1 MGRIAIPIG
10 VNIDRVKKVFGSKD
24 ETLVNNVLSSDAYL
38 KFDEDHSFKRELYDI
53 IFNYV
58 PVENRIV
65 QPSKL
70 FGLIKGDDG
79 RGLKG
84 DWNDYGYALLVI
96 CSYLGK
102 KFSETNVEYIYGDSW
117 WKINTLLRENGSSL
131 DLSRMHETKQIF
143 DTPFEADDI
152 YINSYSREEISQLL
166 NVFTVHDEKTEE
178 HHSDLY
184 RSFKEG
190 LSHCE
195 KNNLDVI
202 VFSFETL

>member
-10 VNIDRVKKVFGSKD
+10 ISINAVKNVFGSKN
-24 ETLVNNVLSSDAYL
+24 EELVNQVLSSDAYL
-38 KFDEDHSFKRELYDI
+38 KFDEEHSFKRELYDI

-65 QPSKL
+65 QAPKL

-96 CSYLGK
+96 CSHLGK
-102 KFSETNVEYIYGDSW
+102 KFSETNREYVYGDSW
-117 WKINTLLRENGSSL
+117 WKINTLLRESGSSL
-131 DLSRMHETKQIF
+131 DLSRMHETRQIF

-152 YINSYSREEISQLL
+152 YINSYTKDEVKEILD
-166 NVFTVHDEKTEE
+166 VFTTNDSKTEE

-184 RSFKEG
+184 NSLKKG
-190 LSHCE
+190 LLYCHE
-195 KNNLDVI
+195 NDLDVV

>member
-10 VNIDRVKKVFGSKD
+10 VSIDRVKKVFGSKD
-24 ETLVNNVLSSDAYL
+24 EALINKVLASDTYL

-96 CSYLGK
+96 CSHLGE
-102 KFSETNVEYIYGDSW
+102 KFSETNTEYIYGDSW
-117 WKINTLLRENGSSL
+117 WKINTVLRENGSSL

-152 YINSYSREEISQLL
+152 YINSYSKEEVRQFLD
-166 NVFTVHDEKTEE
+166 VFTAQDEKTKE
-178 HHSDLY
+178 HHSELY
-184 RSFKEG
+184 SSLKKG
-190 LSHCE
+190 LLHCAE
-195 KNNLDVI
+195 NNLDVV

>member
-1 MGRIAIPIG
+1 MGRVAIPIG
-10 VNIDRVKKVFGSKD
+10 VNIDRIKKIFGSKD
-24 ETLVNNVLSSDAYL
+24 ETLINNILLSEAYL

-96 CSYLGK
+96 CSCLGE
-102 KFSETNVEYIYGDSW
+102 KFSETNTEYVYGDSW

-152 YINSYSREEISQLL
+152 YTNSYSREEIGQFLDI
-166 NVFTVHDEKTEE
+166 FTAHDEKTTE

-184 RSFKEG
+184 HSFKKG
-190 LSHCE
+190 LSRCE
-195 KNNLDVI
+195 ENNLDVV